1 MCIRDSIGPP
11 KDDVP
16 THPLN
21 TPRSST
27 RVITP
32 GGNRNEAYYKATLTY
47 GQLSAEAKALD
58 NHMYTVM
65 QMNVKGSKAA
75 LLAHVTFSSYVQA
88 MIVLHKH
95 IDISSNSRKTEAL
108 ESIDNL
114 KLNGTVQQWALD
126 SVSKFQ
132 ELRDSKVTIEDYG
145 LFCLVKSLAG
155 KSKVVQHEMIRDIN
169 SADDKSHFPI
179 YDMVQKYASEMA
191 AVDGAKTSSSNNVD
205 TPLTPPVNSIKDI
218 KCHNCGEMGHY
229 MRECPKP
236 RNVKPGEKPGDFG
249 QKGTKYKFKYPCSK
263 CGDSGHKRKDCPKKE
278 GNIANSTTDDS
289 LSDQHLLKMLDM
301 IKTGQVGS
309 VSAQLSEEE
318 VAQWMIEN
326 NSVDSNFGSNSVPS
340 SVVTTFLCCG
350 RCHRAMDHIVS
361 DGEQVDNCF
370 PLCESCEIV
379 DATPYIYLDESGLQ
393 DRVDVE
399 AWILCCAGIGCSHDG
414 ETVKACYY
422 NDEVDLL
429 VGNKERPYD
438 ELEIADFGWHA
449 TKLYDGEAHPMPP
462 SKPLILFEPR
472 RSADAY
478 QRLEVIRV
486 DNFVKAPLR
495 PLDPSL
501 HRNEQVVL
509 DNCAGLH
516 LFHCERFFIE
526 WNDNPSCINI
536 QVAAGNPQITCNRQG
551 TVVFVDIETGEFE
564 ELRNVMY
571 HNKGNDNIVSEGQW
585 AKDSPGYEF
594 IVRGEDHL
602 IVKFGQAP
610 RRTRKVGNHGVLHV
624 RPLDVLE
631 KEAYL
636 ARRTYR
642 TVKDA
647 VSYTHLTLPTI
658 CSV

>member
-1 MCIRDSIGPP
+1 
-11 KDDVP
+11 
-16 THPLN
+16 
-21 TPRSST
+21 
-27 RVITP
+27 
-32 GGNRNEAYYKATLTY
+32 
-47 GQLSAEAKALD
+47 
-58 NHMYTVM
+58 
-65 QMNVKGSKAA
+65 
-75 LLAHVTFSSYVQA
+75 
-88 MIVLHKH
+88 
-95 IDISSNSRKTEAL
+95 L

-126 SVSKFQ
+126 SVSRFQ

-145 LFCLVKSLAG
+145 LFCLVKSLDG

-278 GNIANSTTDDS
+278 GNIANSATDDS

-379 DATPYIYLDESGLQ
+379 DATPYIYLVESGLQ

-429 VGNKERPYD
+429 VGNKEKPYD

-449 TKLYDGEAHPMPP
+449 TKLYDGE
-462 SKPLILFEPR
+462 E
-472 RSADAY
+472 Y
-478 QRLEVIRV
+478 QVTS
-486 DNFVKAPLR
+486 
-495 PLDPSL
+495 SL
-501 HRNEQVVL
+501 
-509 DNCAGLH
+509 
-516 LFHCERFFIE
+516 
-526 WNDNPSCINI
+526 
-536 QVAAGNPQITCNRQG
+536 
-551 TVVFVDIETGEFE
+551 
-564 ELRNVMY
+564 VMY
-571 HNKGNDNIVSEGQW
+571 
-585 AKDSPGYEF
+585 DS
-594 IVRGEDHL
+594 
-602 IVKFGQAP
+602 
-610 RRTRKVGNHGVLHV
+610 
-624 RPLDVLE
+624 
-631 KEAYL
+631 
-636 ARRTYR
+636 
-642 TVKDA
+642 
-647 VSYTHLTLPTI
+647 
-658 CSV
+658 C